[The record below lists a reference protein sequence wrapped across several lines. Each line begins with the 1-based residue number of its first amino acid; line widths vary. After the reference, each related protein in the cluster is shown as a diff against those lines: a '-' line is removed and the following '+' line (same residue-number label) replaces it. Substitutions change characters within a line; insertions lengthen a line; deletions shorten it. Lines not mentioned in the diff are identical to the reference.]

1 MADRVILID
10 GSALFYRAF
19 FAIPGTFTTSA
30 GVPTNATYGFALMFK
45 KLLAG
50 RTASHGVVV
59 FDAPGRTFREERYP
73 DYKAQR
79 PSMPRELAQQKE
91 DVDRVVHAHR
101 YPVLRVPGV
110 EADDVIGTLTRRF
123 RERGCEVVIV
133 SGDKDF
139 AQLVGDG
146 VRMLDTLK
154 DVSYDPDLVRKKW
167 GVPPEQFVDYL
178 ALVGDTSDNI
188 PGVPGIGAKGAKELL
203 EIYGS
208 LDEILAHA
216 GELTGKKKTALVEN
230 ADLARLSR
238 DLARIDTDVAL
249 DCALDD
255 LALMPP
261 DPLAVNALY
270 RDLEFFSLLSREDVE
285 ESFIDDN
292 ASFRVV
298 RERAELSAF
307 LGSLSVDDEMAVVV
321 LHDPP
326 SAVAGEIAGFALSDA
341 DRSGI
346 YVPVAGPDAVVEE
359 AWADLMDFLADPAR
373 KKIVHDAKA
382 LMNACRRMSGRLEGV
397 ALDTRLASFL
407 IDPTRLIPHDLESV
421 VKDVL
426 HRTLRPRKSVTGSG
440 QKERAF
446 TSIDAAEL
454 VAFACD
460 QADAVRGLAKPL
472 REKLENE
479 GHARTLFDV
488 DLPLSELLSR
498 MELSGILV
506 DPESLARLGEDFGRD
521 LAALEAAIF
530 DAAGH
535 AFNIGSTKQLS
546 DVLFD
551 ELKLPVIKKT
561 KSGYSTDAE
570 VLERL
575 VDKHPIAALLLEHR
589 KLAKLINTYT
599 DVLQRSVLKRDG
611 RVHAT
616 FEQTVGAT
624 GRLIT
629 TDPDLQ
635 RTPTRTK
642 EGKRIRQAFV
652 APPGHALI
660 VADWSQIEL
669 RLLAHVSGDAELVDA
684 FLTGADVHRRTAG
697 QIFGKPHGDV
707 SIDERNIGKTI
718 NFATIYGQGATALA
732 AQLKIPRK
740 DAERYIASYFESY
753 AGVRRWLDETIAL
766 ANERGYVETFLGRR
780 RYIPELRSNA
790 FMERLAGERIAA
802 NTPIQGSAADICK
815 LAMLGIDRDMR
826 EAGLRARMI
835 LQVHDEL
842 VFEVPAA
849 ELDALKRIVKQR
861 MEDVVSLRVPLVA
874 DVGAGQ
880 TWADAKL

>member
-50 RTASHGVVV
+50 RTPSHGVVV
-59 FDAPGRTFREERYP
+59 FDAPGKTFREERYP
-73 DYKAQR
+73 EYKAQR
-79 PSMPRELAQQKE
+79 PSMPRELVLQKD
-91 DVDRVVHAHR
+91 DVERVVRAHR
-101 YPVLRVPGV
+101 YPVLRIPGV
-110 EADDVIGTLTRRF
+110 EADDVIGTLARRF
-123 RERGCEVVIV
+123 REQGSEVIIV

-139 AQLVGDG
+139 AQLIGDG

-154 DVSYDPDLVRKKW
+154 DVTYDAELVRKKW

-178 ALVGDTSDNI
+178 ALVGDSSDNI

-203 EIYGS
+203 DAYGS

-216 GELTGKKKTALVEN
+216 QDLTGKKKTALVEN
-230 ADLARLSR
+230 ADLARMSR
-238 DLARIDTDVAL
+238 DLARIDTNVDL
-249 DCALDD
+249 EGSLDD
-255 LALMPP
+255 LALSVP

-270 RDLEFFSLLSREDVE
+270 RELEFFSLLSREDVE

-298 RERAELSAF
+298 REREDLTAF
-307 LGSLSVDDEMAVVV
+307 LSSGPPDREVSVVV

-341 DRSGI
+341 ERSGI
-346 YVPVAGPDAVVEE
+346 YVPVGGPNAVVEDV
-359 AWADLMDFLADPAR
+359 WADLMDFLADPKR

-382 LMNACRRMSGRLEGV
+382 LMNACRRMSGRLEGI
-397 ALDTRLASFL
+397 AFDTRLASFL
-407 IDPTRLIPHDLESV
+407 IDPTRLIPHELELV

-446 TSIDAAEL
+446 TAIEASEL

-460 QADAVRGLAKPL
+460 QADAVRGLAAPL
-472 REKLENE
+472 RAKLDEE
-479 GHARTLFDV
+479 GHASTLFDV

-498 MELSGILV
+498 MELHGILV

-521 LAALEAAIF
+521 LATLEAAIF

-546 DVLFD
+546 DVLFE

-575 VDKHPIAALLLEHR
+575 VDKHPIAGLLLEHR

-599 DVLQRSVLKRDG
+599 DVLQRSVLQRDG

-629 TDPDLQ
+629 TEPDLQ

-652 APPGHALI
+652 APPAHMLI

-669 RLLAHVSGDAELVDA
+669 RLLAHVSGDAQLVDA
-684 FLTGADVHRRTAG
+684 FTTGADVHRRTAG
-697 QIFGKPHGDV
+697 QIFQKPPAEV
-707 SIDERNIGKTI
+707 SVDERNIGKTI

-740 DAERYIASYFESY
+740 DAERYIASYFEAY
-753 AGVRRWLDETIAL
+753 AGVRRWLDETMAT
-766 ANERGYVETFLGRR
+766 ANTRGFVETYLGRR

-790 FMERLAGERIAA
+790 FMERMAGERIAA

-815 LAMLGIDRDMR
+815 LAMLQIDAEMR

-842 VFEVPAA
+842 VFEVPVTEVEAMQ
-849 ELDALKRIVKQR
+849 RIVRER
-861 MEDVVSLRVPLVA
+861 MENVVRLRVPLVA
-874 DVGAGQ
+874 DVGVGP
-880 TWADAKL
+880 TWADAKA